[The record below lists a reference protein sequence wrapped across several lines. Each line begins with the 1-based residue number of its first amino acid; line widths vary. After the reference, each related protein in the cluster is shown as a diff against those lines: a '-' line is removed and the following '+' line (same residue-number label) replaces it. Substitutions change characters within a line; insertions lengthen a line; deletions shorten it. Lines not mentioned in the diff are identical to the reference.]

1 MSHTVHPYAHRLGIL
16 RDWKSRWFVAR
27 AKTPQYRQNLKADV
41 LLREYLEKRLR
52 TFLVDSIEMERGEN
66 YLRVIVKTARPG
78 MIIGRSG
85 EGSNKLKE
93 DIIKFLRKTKVVLP
107 RDVRLVIEE
116 VRSPE
121 SHAGVVAHMIEE
133 AIEKRTTFRR
143 TMKQAIEKV
152 MANKDVRGVRLT
164 LSGRL
169 DGAEMGRTET
179 LMKGRL
185 PLQTLRADVDFARGR
200 AVMPYGD
207 IGIKVWIYRGEIFAE
222 KNKERAKTAK
232 ANEQAKK

>member
-1 MSHTVHPYAHRLGIL
+1 MSHTVHPYAHRIAIL
-16 RDWKSRWFVAR
+16 RDWRSRWFA
-27 AKTPQYRQNLKADV
+27 AKGKNNSLTYREMLKGDV
-41 LLREYLEKRLR
+41 LLRERLEKTLR
-52 TFLVDSIEMERGEN
+52 AYMVDGIEIERGQN
-66 YLRVIVKTARPG
+66 SMRIIVKTARPG

-85 EGSNKLKE
+85 EGSTKLKE
-93 DIIKFLRKTKVVLP
+93 DIIAFMNKKKLAVP

-116 VRSPE
+116 LKSPE

-143 TMKQAIEKV
+143 ILKMTCEKV
-152 MANKDVRGVRLT
+152 MANKDVYGIRIT

-185 PLQTLRADVDFARGR
+185 PLQTLRADIDYAKGR
-200 AVMPYGD
+200 ASMPYGD
-207 IGIKVWIYRGEIFAE
+207 IGIKVWIYRGEIFE
-222 KNKERAKTAK
+222 KK
-232 ANEQAKK
+232 ANGTKK

>member
-207 IGIKVWIYRGEIFAE
+207 IGIKVWIYRGEIFD
-222 KNKERAKTAK
+222 K
-232 ANEQAKK
+232 AQNPKLNAQK